1 MVCLYF
7 HKFFSINMFH
17 LNFYVYGFH
26 TSYFLVH
33 MVFIFIYIFY
43 FLRIFLSNVYFLI
56 PYICHFKNKFFPYIS
71 FFPTKLTK
79 IDFVF
84 LFLNM
89 CFFHQCFI
97 SPKICFFSIFNMCFL
112 HRYTKLFFSID
123 FFSNSWIGFSNICYH
138 ILSFNDTFNHSHLVL
153 NQCCI
158 FLIFG
163 CIYMLGKIEDRV
175 PSFLVNG
182 INLV

>member
-1 MVCLYF
+1 MKQIPYIWSLIIFAHAYVFLSSHMVCLYF

-123 FFSNSWIGFSNICYH
+123 FFSNSWIGFSNIYVTIFFLLM
-138 ILSFNDTFNHSHLVL
+138 IL
-153 NQCCI
+153 
-158 FLIFG
+158 LI
-163 CIYMLGKIEDRV
+163 IHT
-175 PSFLVNG
+175 
-182 INLV
+182 